1 MIDERLALKGREDY
15 GYAVPDKHGVL
26 GNSIRP
32 PYPDNL
38 EVAVFGMGCFWGAE
52 RIFWQ
57 LDGVWTTAA
66 AYAGGYTP
74 YPTYEEV
81 CSGRT
86 GHAEVAVV
94 VFDPKQITFEALVAV
109 FFENH
114 NPTTRYQ
121 QGNDLGTQYR
131 STILTTAPEQAEVA
145 ERVRTAYQAR
155 LTEAGHGVISTDIEE
170 VGPIYLAE
178 DYHQQY
184 LFKNPNG
191 YCNHGFNGIACPVGI
206 LAQDQVP
213 SQESVLGNTA
223 GRVPRDATR

>member
-1 MIDERLALKGREDY
+1 MIDERVALKGRDNY
-15 GYAVPDKHGVL
+15 GYAVPDTHAVL
-26 GNSIRP
+26 GKPIKP
-32 PYPDNL
+32 PYPDGL

-52 RIFWQ
+52 RIFWE

-94 VFDPKQITFEALVAV
+94 VFDPKVTPYEALVGV

-114 NPTTRYQ
+114 DSTTRYQ
-121 QGNDLGTQYR
+121 QGNDVGTQYR
-131 STILTTAPEQAEVA
+131 STVLTTEPEQADAARNVLA
-145 ERVRTAYQAR
+145 AYQAR
-155 LTEAGHGVISTDIEE
+155 LTDAGRGESTTEITGV
-170 VGPIYLAE
+170 GLIYLAE

-184 LFKNPNG
+184 LHKNPNG
-191 YCNHGFNGIACPVGI
+191 YCNHGFNGVACPVGI
-206 LAQDQVP
+206 LAQDEVP
-213 SQESVLGNTA
+213 AQKDMLPPN
-223 GRVPRDATR
+223 